1 MKGTWHIKLT
11 EKEKKK
17 RMSEVWQKGLERRKL
32 AYETL
37 KKVEEIKA
45 KWIEDSKKWSK
56 ELEETIITNLF
67 Q

>member
-1 MKGTWHIKLT
+1 MKGTWHINLT

-17 RMSEVWQKGLERRKL
+17 RMSEVWKKGLKRRKL

-37 KKVEEIKA
+37 KKVEQA
-45 KWIEDSKKWSK
+45 KKKWQEDSKKWSK